1 MISALLLSFLLPL
14 WRGRE
19 DQEGGRLNSC
29 EFLAEGVVPRLLFK
43 RDFLGVVPA
52 LKFPDD

>member
-14 WRGRE
+14 WREQE

-29 EFLAEGVVPRLLFK
+29 EFLAEGVLPDSDSKEASLAW
-43 RDFLGVVPA
+43 FLR
-52 LKFPDD
+52 